1 MSNALTKNVPA
12 HIADRIRTRQES
24 GKKSAVAD
32 AIVGGEGG
40 GFPRISTRSS
50 RYRLTEGGV
59 ETVIGPVLDVVIV
72 GANPRVSKIFYA
84 GQYVQGENAAPACA
98 SSDGLKPDDSVE
110 SPVAKACA
118 ACPHNA
124 LGSKILPSG
133 AKSKM
138 CADQRH
144 MAVVAA
150 ADPSK
155 VYGLTVPVSG
165 MKSLREYFKEL
176 GTYGLSPEEVV
187 TELGF
192 DEEAS
197 YPKIVF
203 KHKGYVPERVIELV
217 DEISHHDSVKVATR
231 QMQPSATLASPTS
244 AAPAI
249 EQKVP
254 VDDAYEEEEELA
266 AAPAKPP
273 KKKKPQVEPVKASDD
288 LAANIAALF
297 DS

>member
-1 MSNALTKNVPA
+1 
-12 HIADRIRTRQES
+12 
-24 GKKSAVAD
+24 
-32 AIVGGEGG
+32 
-40 GFPRISTRSS
+40 
-50 RYRLTEGGV
+50 
-59 ETVIGPVLDVVIV
+59 
-72 GANPRVSKIFYA
+72 
-84 GQYVQGENAAPACA
+84 
-98 SSDGLKPDDSVE
+98 
-110 SPVAKACA
+110 
-118 ACPHNA
+118 
-124 LGSKILPSG
+124 
-133 AKSKM
+133 
-138 CADQRH
+138 

-231 QMQPSATLASPTS
+231 QMQPSATLAAPTS